1 MLEAAAH
8 GPYVAVQHN
17 ELEPVLGWNVIS
29 YFERRPPVNQGH
41 HNIDTS
47 TEPRGELASRML
59 AMPSYTNPMG
69 NIFGGYLMSVMDAAA
84 LMTATKIANGTVVTV
99 FVSNMTF
106 LEPVRVGDAICCY
119 TDTIAIGET
128 SITLAV
134 EVWVL
139 RQGQGDRIKV
149 TNAEFKFVALNDN
162 GCPRP
167 VLA

>member
-1 MLEAAAH
+1 M
-8 GPYVAVQHN
+8 YQVQHKPN
-17 ELEPVLGWNVIS
+17 PS
-29 YFERRPPVNQGH
+29 P
-41 HNIDTS
+41 
-47 TEPRGELASRML
+47 EPRGEMASRML

-84 LMTATKIANGTVVTV
+84 LMTATRIANGTVVTV
-99 FVSNMTF
+99 AVSNMAF

-128 SITLAV
+128 SITMAV

-139 RQGQGDRIKV
+139 RQGQGDRVKV
-149 TNAEFKFVALNDN
+149 TDAEFKFVALNDN

>member
-1 MLEAAAH
+1 M
-8 GPYVAVQHN
+8 YQVQHKLN
-17 ELEPVLGWNVIS
+17 PS
-29 YFERRPPVNQGH
+29 P
-41 HNIDTS
+41 
-47 TEPRGELASRML
+47 EPRGEMASRML

-99 FVSNMTF
+99 AVSNMTF

-139 RQGQGDRIKV
+139 RQGQGDRVKV
-149 TNAEFKFVALNDN
+149 TDAEFKFVALNDN
-162 GCPRP
+162 GSPRP
-167 VLA
+167 VVGQPN

>member
-1 MLEAAAH
+1 MYQLQHKPETIAA
-8 GPYVAVQHN
+8 
-17 ELEPVLGWNVIS
+17 
-29 YFERRPPVNQGH
+29 
-41 HNIDTS
+41 
-47 TEPRGELASRML
+47 PRGELASRML
-59 AMPSYTNPMG
+59 AMPSHTNPMG
-69 NIFGGYLMSVMDAAA
+69 NIFGGWIMSVMDAA
-84 LMTATKIANGTVVTV
+84 ATKIANGTVVTV

-119 TDTIAIGET
+119 TDVSAIGET

-139 RQGQGDRIKV
+139 RQGQDERIKV

-162 GCPRP
+162 GYPRP

>member
-1 MLEAAAH
+1 MHPL
-8 GPYVAVQHN
+8 
-17 ELEPVLGWNVIS
+17 
-29 YFERRPPVNQGH
+29 H
-41 HNIDTS
+41 HKPETS

-59 AMPSYTNPMG
+59 AMIPHTNPMS
-69 NIFGGYLMSVMDAAA
+69 NIFGGYLMSVMDTAA

-99 FVSNMTF
+99 AVSNMTF
-106 LEPVRVGDAICCY
+106 LEPVSVGDAICCY
-119 TDTIAIGET
+119 TDVVTIGET

-149 TNAEFKFVALNDN
+149 TDAEFKFVALNDN

>member
-1 MLEAAAH
+1 MELK
-8 GPYVAVQHN
+8 PVSDSVAVLVHWM
-17 ELEPVLGWNVIS
+17 GIAD
-29 YFERRPPVNQGH
+29 VNGAGYVH
-41 HNIDTS
+41 
-47 TEPRGELASRML
+47 
-59 AMPSYTNPMG
+59 
-69 NIFGGYLMSVMDAAA
+69 GGVVMKLCDEVAGLSA
-84 LMTATKIANGTVVTV
+84 IRHSNCRVVTGGV
-99 FVSNMTF
+99 DRMTF

-139 RQGQGDRIKV
+139 RQGQGDRVKV

>member
-1 MLEAAAH
+1 
-8 GPYVAVQHN
+8 
-17 ELEPVLGWNVIS
+17 
-29 YFERRPPVNQGH
+29 VNQGH

-47 TEPRGELASRML
+47 IEPRGELASRML

-99 FVSNMTF
+99 AVSNMTF

-119 TDTIAIGET
+119 TDVTALGTT
-128 SITLAV
+128 SLTLAV

-139 RQGQGDRIKV
+139 REGQGDRVKV
-149 TNAEFKFVALNDN
+149 TQAEFTFVALDDN
-162 GCPRP
+162 GSPRP
-167 VLA
+167 VVAQPN